1 MPYGLYISA
10 EGAQAQSRR
19 LEVIANNL
27 ANVDTVGFKRQLAM
41 FQARY
46 AEAVD
51 QGKASPGSGSIND
64 LGGGVKVVGTAT
76 DFANGPLK
84 KTGMPTDVALRR
96 DGFFEVRRGD
106 ETLLTRAGNFQMSPR
121 GELVTQQGY
130 SVLNDAGTPIT
141 IERPE
146 APWQITAAGD
156 VQQQGG
162 AVQRIAIVQPA
173 APESLVRVG
182 ENLFRAETSAP
193 AAAPENR
200 DVAQG
205 YVEMSGVSPTS
216 EMVEMLETTRA
227 VEANLNMMQT
237 QNQMLSGVVDR
248 LMKV

>member
-1 MPYGLYISA
+1 MSYGLYISA

-41 FQARY
+41 FQARF

-51 QGKASPGSGSIND
+51 EGKASPGSGSLND

-84 KTGMPTDVALRR
+84 QTGIPTDAALRR
-96 DGFFEVRRGD
+96 DGFFQVRRGD
-106 ETLLTRAGNFQMSPR
+106 ETLLTRAGNFQLSPR

-130 SVLNDAGTPIT
+130 AVLNETGTPIAL
-141 IERPE
+141 ERPE
-146 APWQITAAGD
+146 LPWQITATGD
-156 VQQQGG
+156 VRQGDET
-162 AVQRIAIVQPA
+162 QRMAIVKPDS
-173 APESLVRVG
+173 PESLVRLG
-182 ENLFRAETSAP
+182 ENLFRADTP
-193 AAAPENR
+193 VAAVAPENR

-205 YVEMSGVSPTS
+205 YVELSGVSPTS
-216 EMVEMLETTRA
+216 EMVEMLEATRL

-237 QNQMLSGVVDR
+237 QNQMRSNLIGK
-248 LMKV
+248 LMTV